1 MTDTFSLY
9 DLRVTVVEIRG
20 RSVCGM
26 KIGDSFELRNSS
38 QLALPDSQHFCIY
51 ALAAVLPLLAAKQRE
66 LSDNDWLA
74 SDNLVVCPDPDE
86 GLVMKIERLE
96 KVELSKSDLT

>member
-26 KIGDSFELRNSS
+26 KVGDSFELRNSS
-38 QLALPDSQHFCIY
+38 QLVLPHGQHFCIY
-51 ALAAVLPLLAAKQRE
+51 ALAAVVPLLPAKQRD

-96 KVELSKSDLT
+96 KVELSKSELT

>member
-26 KIGDSFELRNSS
+26 KVGDSFELRNSS
-38 QLALPDSQHFCIY
+38 QLVLADGQHFCIY
-51 ALAAVLPLLAAKQRE
+51 ALAAVLPLPAWTRARTTIWAAPGSTRQ
-66 LSDNDWLA
+66 
-74 SDNLVVCPDPDE
+74 
-86 GLVMKIERLE
+86 
-96 KVELSKSDLT
+96 T